1 MHLRRPRPSFWYVTK
16 GAAPVIVA
24 EAQASA
30 ELPRVRSVEDRRAI
44 ITRLRFVME
53 DPAQQLANAGA
64 QLIVD
69 QLCGNGNDPR
79 AVVVPGLDNI
89 DYRAG

>member
-1 MHLRRPRPSFWYVTK
+1 MFDGYPAFHRPVE
-16 GAAPVIVA
+16 AAPIVDA
-24 EAQASA
+24 GTRQAA
-30 ELPRVRSVEDRRAI
+30 ELPRVRSVDDRRAI

-64 QLIVD
+64 QFIVD
-69 QLCGNGNDPR
+69 QLCGNGNVPE